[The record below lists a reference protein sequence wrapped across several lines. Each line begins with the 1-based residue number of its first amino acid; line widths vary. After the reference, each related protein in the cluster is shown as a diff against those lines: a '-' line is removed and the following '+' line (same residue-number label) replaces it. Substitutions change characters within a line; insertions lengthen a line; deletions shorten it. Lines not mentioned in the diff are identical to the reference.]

1 MNSDKIKK
9 QNDGIYNSLVLKG
22 VNFER
27 VVINDDDTEEKKVE
41 LFQEENARLKELAKS
56 HKPPPQQKKEKVQ
69 QHATKPKEQKEKK
82 KEEDNDEENN
92 NEKKKEYSTITNT
105 ENIKRHFF
113 NRELEEFNN
122 EIKKHQFHYYT
133 VNYKYNS
140 DKDGAPDFS
149 AINLLK
155 NFVKNMDDFRKY
167 FIVVFRCYK
176 VDSNYEYE
184 SSWIVNTNDNLNEI
198 LGDFYEEFEFLK
210 VNEDIK
216 NFLKEM
222 EKKMT
227 TDDYPVINERTLIG
241 EFYVH

>member
-56 HKPPPQQKKEKVQ
+56 HKPPPQQKKEKIQ

-122 EIKKHQFHYYT
+122 EIKKHQFHFYT

-140 DKDGAPDFS
+140 DKNGSPEFS
-149 AINLLK
+149 AINLLR

-210 VNEDIK
+210 VIEDIE